1 MKKLLLISML
11 FLTGCQTKSFDI
23 APAPERYAQTIQ
35 EEVQPR
41 KLDVVHPDQF
51 LGTTAPAGLDAR
63 PFQEELSNIA
73 KAESKRIVQERIA
86 EEKRLAEEQRI
97 KEENERLAAEVAVKE
112 AEAALA
118 AEQAVKEE
126 QQAAEA
132 KQKAVNS
139 EPVAANT
146 QQESKSASPAPQ
158 SAPPAPEPAQTRTDG
173 FNFRGH
179 HFPLSSFSGSGQ
191 VPKETPYVFVWNEL
205 PSHYLIE
212 QVSPAGRV
220 IQQVQMGD
228 KIVVNGNTYTVHHIK
243 RGVVNDDT
251 AWDVL
256 TGTPASITF
265 QTCEYG
271 KGWNG
276 LSLLTIWYAS

>member
-97 KEENERLAAEVAVKE
+97 KEENERLAAEAAAKK
-112 AEAALA
+112 AALA
-118 AEQAVKEE
+118 AEQATKEK
-126 QQAAEA
+126 QQAA
-132 KQKAVNS
+132 
-139 EPVAANT
+139 
-146 QQESKSASPAPQ
+146 QQESQAAQVPAKPQ
-158 SAPPAPEPAQTRTDG
+158 EQATTPKQEPQAVIPTQTKTDG

-191 VPKETPYVFVWNEL
+191 VPAETPYIFMWNDR

-228 KIVVNGNTYTVHHIK
+228 EIVIDGNTYTVHHIE

-256 TGTPASITF
+256 TGTPAAITF